1 MKLFFATP
9 FAPDELPRAATAKQL
24 SARAFSL
31 LEVIVASAIFFLAM
45 FSILSLTASNI
56 RAARLI
62 QRVPVDAAMLAAEL
76 SVTNRLEEGVE
87 TGDFGD
93 LYPGYSWSRETYQ
106 VATNGLFRVDFMV
119 RGSQESKNYEST
131 MSILMFHPDSAVTS
145 RGLGQ

>member
-1 MKLFFATP
+1 MKL
-9 FAPDELPRAATAKQL
+9 LPAKKASVGEAQLPATAKHL
-24 SARAFSL
+24 FARAFSL

-45 FSILSLTASNI
+45 FSILSLTAGNI

-76 SVTNRLEEGVE
+76 SVTNRLEEGIE

-119 RGSQESKNYEST
+119 RGSQEAKNYEYS

-145 RGLGQ
+145 QGLGR